1 MRTFTW
7 PIALLLLGLLFQTVA
22 FAVLNTVVPLW
33 MEQSDAATWEAGL
46 VGAFFFLGNLAGTLM
61 AGGVIRKAGFKG
73 SYQYACVLCA
83 ASTLLLLVFPGAL
96 AWSGLRLLTGISCAL
111 VWVVVESALLRAG
124 TLKTRGILLASYLV
138 VYYLGTVL
146 GQLLLGWFPSNMSLV
161 VTEVCVLSAVGMI
174 PLLFARLESDSA
186 GALSSTRVEVRTLLK
201 RRSVFLGVV
210 GCVISGV
217 VLGTIYCLMPL
228 FLKHQGMTHSSVGY
242 WMALLIA
249 AAILGQWPMGRL
261 ADKYGRAFVMKCQS
275 LLVVAACAGL
285 VLKGGLMA
293 PSLIALGLAGFS
305 LYPVAMAWGCE
316 DASRDELVTMN
327 QLLLLSYS
335 VGTLAGPSLT
345 SFLMQRYSDNWMPMV
360 IALVAL
366 SFMPVLMLGGG
377 RRGRLSR

>member
-7 PIALLLLGLLFQTVA
+7 PIALLLAGLLFQTVA

-146 GQLLLGWFPSNMSLV
+146 GQLLLGWFPSDMSLV

-186 GALSSTRVEVRTLLK
+186 GALSSTHVEVRTLLK

-228 FLKHQGMTHSSVGY
+228 FLKHQGMNHSSVGY

-249 AAILGQWPMGRL
+249 AAILGQGTAGGQIRARL
-261 ADKYGRAFVMKCQS
+261 RH
-275 LLVVAACAGL
+275 
-285 VLKGGLMA
+285 
-293 PSLIALGLAGFS
+293 
-305 LYPVAMAWGCE
+305 E
-316 DASRDELVTMN
+316 
-327 QLLLLSYS
+327 
-335 VGTLAGPSLT
+335 
-345 SFLMQRYSDNWMPMV
+345 
-360 IALVAL
+360 
-366 SFMPVLMLGGG
+366 MPVPAGGG
-377 RRGRLSR
+377 RMRGAGAERRPDGPLPDRAGAGGFLPVPRRHGLGV

>member
-61 AGGVIRKAGFKG
+61 AGCMIRKTGFSG
-73 SYQYACVLCA
+73 SYRYACLLCA
-83 ASTLLLLVFPGAL
+83 ASTLLLPVFPGAL
-96 AWSGLRLLTGISCAL
+96 AWSGLRLLTGVSCAL

-124 TLKTRGILLASYLV
+124 TLHNRGILLAAYMV

-146 GQLLLGWFPSNMSLV
+146 GQLLLGWFPSDMGV
-161 VTEVCVLSAVGMI
+161 VAAEVCVLSVAGMI
-174 PLLFARLESDSA
+174 PLLFARLKSDSP
-186 GALSSTRVEVRTLLK
+186 GSLSSVHVEVRTLLK

-228 FLKHQGMTHSSVGY
+228 FLKRQGMSHSSVGY

-249 AAILGQWPMGRL
+249 AAILGQWPMGKL
-261 ADKYGRAFVMKCQS
+261 ADRYGRAFVMKCQS
-275 LLVVAACAGL
+275 LLVIAACAGL

-316 DASRDELVTMN
+316 EASRDELVSMN
-327 QLLLLSYS
+327 QFLLLSYS
-335 VGTLAGPSLT
+335 IGTLAGPSLT
-345 SFLMQRYSDNWMPMV
+345 SFLMQRYSDNWMPLV

-366 SFMPVLMLGGG
+366 LFMPVLILGGHRTG
-377 RRGRLSR
+377 KLSR